1 MVAIQVRDVPDAV
14 REALAAEADSRG
26 QSLQVFLSEVLER
39 EARLSRNRAWLTEIR
54 DSPIARVESDVG
66 TAELIREERADRTAH
81 LLDVASEPE
90 SAQ

>member
-14 REALAAEADSRG
+14 RDALAAEAESRG

-39 EARLSRNRAWLTEIR
+39 EARLARNRAWLTDIR
-54 DSPIARVESDVG
+54 DSPIARVESEVG
-66 TAELIREERADRTAH
+66 TAELIGQERAARTAH

-90 SAQ
+90 PVR